1 MSSAFFS
8 LAFSFDAAAAPNHDR
23 TKMAQFNGTWALN
36 QAKSDSTDELL
47 TAQGVGWIKR
57 KVNKLKK

>member
-1 MSSAFFS
+1 
-8 LAFSFDAAAAPNHDR
+8 
-23 TKMAQFNGTWALN
+23 MAQFNGTWALN

-57 KVNKLKK
+57 KVKKTE

>member
-1 MSSAFFS
+1 
-8 LAFSFDAAAAPNHDR
+8 
-23 TKMAQFNGTWALN
+23 MAQFNGTWVLN

-57 KVNKLKK
+57 KVTKT